1 MAAQAVAAAHGA
13 ARIPAPALFPL
24 RDEPSVGPL
33 AAPTSPGFAPLRA
46 RFWAETLTFMADAGT
61 PDPEASLPGHYAGLS
76 ARLRDAGA
84 ATVWLAGSAQEAI
97 ALALVE
103 GLAAEAGATL
113 SVALCGGGSGGGG
126 GGGGGAE
133 GRGLAELPPAAL
145 TAPRVTALDASARN
159 RLARFREA
167 LCARSPLGLEGIA
180 GSPPPAEPL
189 AFLSAAAASRLAR
202 RPDPVRG
209 LGSDEARLIDALGP
223 DWAPAAPALGA
234 ALRAKGPDRLGD
246 LWLWR
251 LMRELADPAHGAPL
265 AELRGDPARPRA
277 AEARLTGFGRAVQ
290 AGEISRLARAGLW
303 RDIGGLRLRL
313 SSPAR
318 RR

>member
-1 MAAQAVAAAHGA
+1 MAAQAVAAAHDA

-33 AAPTSPGFAPLRA
+33 AAPTTPGFAPLRA

-113 SVALCGGGSGGGG
+113 SVALCSWGGGD
-126 GGGGGAE
+126 GGAE

-145 TAPRVTALDASARN
+145 TAPRVTALDASARA

-189 AFLSAAAASRLAR
+189 AFLPAAAASRLAR

-290 AGEISRLARAGLW
+290 AGEISRLARAGLS

-313 SSPAR
+313 SSPGR

>member
-133 GRGLAELPPAAL
+133 GRGLAELDIHLSGVGPSS
-145 TAPRVTALDASARN
+145 REGLDGKREGVELDLELV
-159 RLARFREA
+159 RLAKH
-167 LCARSPLGLEGIA
+167 A
-180 GSPPPAEPL
+180 G
-189 AFLSAAAASRLAR
+189 
-202 RPDPVRG
+202 
-209 LGSDEARLIDALGP
+209 
-223 DWAPAAPALGA
+223 
-234 ALRAKGPDRLGD
+234 
-246 LWLWR
+246 
-251 LMRELADPAHGAPL
+251 
-265 AELRGDPARPRA
+265 
-277 AEARLTGFGRAVQ
+277 
-290 AGEISRLARAGLW
+290 
-303 RDIGGLRLRL
+303 
-313 SSPAR
+313 
-318 RR
+318 